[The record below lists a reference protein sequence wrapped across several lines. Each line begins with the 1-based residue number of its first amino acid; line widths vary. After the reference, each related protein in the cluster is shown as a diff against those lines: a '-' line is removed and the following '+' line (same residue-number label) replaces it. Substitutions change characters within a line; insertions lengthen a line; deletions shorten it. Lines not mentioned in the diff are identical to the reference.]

1 MSSAFG
7 IPDSSPETAPGLA
20 RTSGPTDETLAEL
33 APYLEEEG
41 FDLDD
46 PASIDPDELDAAL
59 ARATRR
65 RNERLFTA
73 EGRSRAQAL
82 ALLGEVAEAVAAG
95 QLPVAQAILGAVE
108 PEASASLPSVAH
120 VIGTALELVDA
131 WHADPELGAG
141 TLVIPAPKVPRDMRW
156 DRKSRTVATDVLAIA
171 RKGRAHDALG
181 SFITRYGGTAVL
193 EGTALAVA
201 GFLTVLARKRQTGVA
216 ALAQEL
222 LTREAPGVADIREV
236 FAAPEPAA
244 EETAPAPAA
253 EQAEPESAPEAA
265 SGPRPSVEASPVP
278 EEDSSSEPGSSPD
291 ASPASAAVSAL
302 LAWVGEGRPVARSGG
317 LRRADIEP
325 VAEMLGIRAK
335 GVGRRVEAEPGDETV
350 YAMSMAEVPELAT
363 WWQDLIEA
371 QVIEVTSTRVKRGPA
386 AAA

>member
-33 APYLEEEG
+33 APYIEEEG
-41 FDLDD
+41 VDLDD

-65 RNERLFTA
+65 RNEQLFTA
-73 EGRSRAQAL
+73 EGRSRVQAL

-131 WHADPELGAG
+131 WHTDPELGAG
-141 TLVIPAPKVPRDMRW
+141 MLVVPAPKVPRDMRW

-181 SFITRYGGTAVL
+181 SLITRYGGTAVL

-265 SGPRPSVEASPVP
+265 SGQRPSAEASPVP
-278 EEDSSSEPGSSPD
+278 ELSSSSEP
-291 ASPASAAVSAL
+291 SPASAAVSAL

-350 YAMSMAEVPELAT
+350 YAMSMAEVPELAV

-371 QVIEVTSTRVKRGPA
+371 QLIEVTSTRVRRGPA